1 MIADD
6 VEVVEEEIRKAIE
19 YQHHVGVAGALI
31 MTAPLNVL
39 LYSYSI
45 H

>member
-6 VEVVEEEIRKAIE
+6 VEVIEEEIRKAIE
-19 YQHHVGVAGALI
+19 YQHHVGVVATLI

-39 LYSYSI
+39 LGSP
-45 H
+45 

>member
-6 VEVVEEEIRKAIE
+6 VEAIEEEIRKAIE
-19 YQHHVGVAGALI
+19 YQHHVGVAGAL

-39 LYSYSI
+39 LGSP
-45 H
+45 